1 MRIRTIAIAGL
12 AGAAAAYL
20 FDPVAGNARRNRIR
34 DQIRSFT
41 RRLAMPERTPPLP
54 VNMVSTP
61 TMEAVADTPEVST
74 TAEVADTTDV
84 PAKAE
89 VADTTEVPAKAEVAD
104 TPEVPAKAEVADTPQ
119 ERPRIIA
126 DIPRERT
133 QGYLTD
139 IREDRPMDDA
149 AIASLV
155 RTKVLGRPDLDTGN
169 LVVDVV
175 QGVAFLRGDLKDRR
189 QVDEVV
195 NLTGAVP
202 GVQEVKDMIHL
213 PESPTESGQTGARLG
228 DAWNG

>member
-20 FDPVAGNARRNRIR
+20 FDPVAGNARRRRIR
-34 DQIRSFT
+34 EQIT
-41 RRLAMPERTPPLP
+41 GLARRLAMPERTPPLP

-61 TMEAVADTPEVST
+61 TTEAVADTPEVPT
-74 TAEVADTTDV
+74 
-84 PAKAE
+84 
-89 VADTTEVPAKAEVAD
+89 KAEVAD
-104 TPEVPAKAEVADTPQ
+104 TPEVPTKAEVADTPEVPTKAELADAPEVPTKAEVADAPQ

-126 DIPRERT
+126 DIPGERT

-155 RTKVLGRPDLDTGN
+155 RTKVLGRSDLDTGN

-213 PESPTESGQTGARLG
+213 PESPTESGQTAAHLG